1 MPHFAVLLRGV
12 NVGRGNRLPMADF
25 RGLLESLGGSQVRT
39 LLNSGNAVYA
49 SSARSAER
57 QAEAIHDALVEQ
69 CGIDVR
75 VIVKSAL
82 QLEAVVDGIGWA
94 GGVDDPSR
102 LLVAFAQKE
111 DSLKGLAALA
121 PLIRPE
127 ERFEIGPHAAYLWC
141 GGGILESVAGA
152 ALLGKVGRDVTTR
165 NWATVLK
172 LQALMKELK
181 GG

>member
-25 RGLLESLGGSQVRT
+25 RQLLESLGGSQVRT

-57 QAEAIHDALVEQ
+57 QAEAIHDALLEEV
-69 CGIDVR
+69 GIDVR
-75 VIVKSAL
+75 VIVKSAS
-82 QLEAVVDGIGWA
+82 QLDAVVRGIGWA

-102 LLVAFAQKE
+102 LLVAFAQHE
-111 DSLKGLAALA
+111 SVLKGLSALS

-127 ERFEIGPHAAYLWC
+127 ERFELGAHAAYLWC
-141 GGGILESVAGA
+141 GGGILESQAGA
-152 ALLGKVGRDVTTR
+152 ALLGKIGREVTTR

-172 LQALMKELK
+172 LQALMK
-181 GG
+181 GVAGA